1 MPDKAK
7 EHEFAILN
15 TDSVLSESII
25 TIIEPRVVILYGD
38 KIEESIKALSKDS
51 SAIQRTKKY
60 SIKDNQLPEEMEVVV
75 LE

>member
-15 TDSVLSESII
+15 TDSVLSESIV
-25 TIIEPRVVILYGD
+25 TIIEPRMVVLYGD
-38 KIEESIKALSKDS
+38 KTEESIKALGKDPS
-51 SAIQRTKKY
+51 SIQRTKKL
-60 SIKDNQLPEEMEVVV
+60 SIKEGQLPEEMEVVV